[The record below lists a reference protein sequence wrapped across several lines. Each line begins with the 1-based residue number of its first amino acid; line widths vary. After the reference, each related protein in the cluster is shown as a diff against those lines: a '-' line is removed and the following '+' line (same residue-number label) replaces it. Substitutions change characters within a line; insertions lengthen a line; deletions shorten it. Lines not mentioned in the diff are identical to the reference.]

1 VLANEHCRASAVI
14 LRRMA
19 LNAHSTVSMP
29 AQDEGSGNTE
39 PSLSL
44 RDYNVSGGS
53 IRCKQDEIKFAIT
66 IWTLPEATVAM
77 LEAVALKRGR
87 IRLLLPHPVLLDL
100 VAVERNERQLRI
112 TGRVLGSTSIG
123 SDMDSGRN
131 RARAA

>member
-1 VLANEHCRASAVI
+1 
-14 LRRMA
+14 MT

-29 AQDEGSGNTE
+29 AQDVGSGDTE
-39 PSLSL
+39 LSLSL

-53 IRCKQDEIKFAIT
+53 IRCNRDEIKFAIT
-66 IWTLPEATVAM
+66 IWTVPEAAVAV

-100 VAVERNERQLRI
+100 VAVERKEQQLRI
-112 TGRVLGSTSIG
+112 MGSVVGSTSIG
-123 SDMDSGRN
+123 SDTDSGRN